1 MAHKIK
7 RTNLIYKLFKN
18 KINKFTSFSFYYRAF
33 ITHIIIYN
41 IKVNQDNG
49 TRITDDKSFKIKSTY
64 KKGSSK

>member
-18 KINKFTSFSFYYRAF
+18 KINKFTSFSFYDRAF

-64 KKGSSK
+64 I